1 MEPGRWRTPTN
12 WGRRAPPLD
21 EPLLTPSPGGSTDD
35 GSGDDVATPSPFA
48 LPPSPSPAGWSR
60 LRRDLRVRDGEIYV
74 SPPTGER
81 PVSSSGVPL
90 LRDRDLF
97 HSLRHGTPA
106 SGSRSPGY
114 AVDPFPALDS
124 PGGSYPSSNADTHH
138 DRDGRVR
145 LAAEYVVD
153 ALEGLTHLTF
163 RRDSPAARVVAKA
176 QRSPLYPVAIRLVL
190 LALLALVFFEPHSR
204 RAVDVGVSSF
214 ALWRWLLAGEIAA
227 ATILAASAVADV
239 VRLGGERWRAKHW
252 RFVFA
257 AVTVAIWIDAV
268 VCLAAIGVAKRRAPL
283 WLLSRPT
290 RCLRPLLL
298 VAHVRPLR
306 QLVSS
311 ALKTL
316 PRLAPTVSLVGTVVV
331 AWSALGVQLYQGLYD
346 VADADTR
353 GNFDNA
359 FDASV
364 AMTVLITTENFP
376 DVMRPALAGRPG
388 GGNASD
394 RLADADGGGARPV
407 PKPVTAV
414 FFVSFIVVGV
424 WLGMSLWV
432 SVIFETYKSQ
442 HRRKIAKHRVHEQK
456 ALITA
461 FAVLQDSP
469 DEPLDGE
476 TWIALALVARPGLKP
491 AAARALLA
499 VIDRDGDGAVDVD
512 DFLRTVDVLKSGVAR
527 VRDPTPLVTPRVAPG
542 FGPIPEVTVE
552 PEEGEAMV
560 AEAEATLASLAR
572 SRTLDA
578 CSRALAV
585 AQTIVAV
592 ARHRGASRAFD
603 AAVDAADVAC
613 VLALSAE
620 VALHAAVARLRVAPA
635 RVKATRGGWRAVG
648 GGWRGFAR
656 AHGFDAALAVVG
668 LAALAPGVPA
678 RWFRRTTPFRVLRL
692 VSTSPAQREI
702 VTTFGRCGEVIATLL
717 TCLAC
722 VVYGYACVGMEIFSS
737 QVTGPRVYCGAGAG
751 NAETPA
757 APDAL
762 PCLDRVE
769 NFEGPWNAFLAL
781 FQVSTS
787 NNWHQILYP
796 NAAALADTFGDAGRV
811 AAVFYFVSFYILT
824 VLLLVNILTSLVLE
838 MFGLAW
844 RSAPAG
850 GGDEDDD
857 GLGDEET
864 SSRRGDDGNE
874 RGDGDGP
881 RARFVEV
888 GGERWMVTRPSD
900 WAKDLMLEGLSVRR
914 ERAALAR
921 GLEQL
926 ETQLARRRNERVS
939 AALAEMRRR
948 RERESPGGSVR
959 GGSSGLRRTRSVAYD
974 LAGELEELT
983 DEEWAHMAALVGTP
997 PASTTVARAMER

>member
-1 MEPGRWRTPTN
+1 MEPGRRRTPTN
-12 WGRRAPPLD
+12 WGRRATPLD

-35 GSGDDVATPSPFA
+35 GSGDDVAAPSPFA

-90 LRDRDLF
+90 LRDRHLF
-97 HSLRHGTPA
+97 HSLRHGTPV
-106 SGSRSPGY
+106 SGPRSPGF
-114 AVDPFPALDS
+114 AVDPFAASDS
-124 PGGSYPSSNADTHH
+124 PGDSHPSSDADARD

-145 LAAEYVVD
+145 IAAEYVVD
-153 ALEGLTHLTF
+153 AIEGLTHLTF
-163 RRDSPAARVVAKA
+163 RRDSPAARAIAKA
-176 QRSPLYPVAIRLVL
+176 QRSPLYPTTIRLVL
-190 LALLALVFFEPHSR
+190 LAILALIFFEPHSR
-204 RAVDVGVSSF
+204 RAVDVGVSSL
-214 ALWRWLLAGEIAA
+214 ALWRRLLAGEMAA
-227 ATILAASAVADV
+227 ATVLAATVVADV

-257 AVTVAIWIDAV
+257 AVTVAIWIDAA
-268 VCLAAIGVAKRRAPL
+268 VCLAATCVAERRAPP

-311 ALKTL
+311 ALKTI

-331 AWSALGVQLYQGLYD
+331 AWSALGVQLYQGRYD

-376 DVMRPALAGRPG
+376 DVMRPALAVG
-388 GGNASD
+388 GG
-394 RLADADGGGARPV
+394 GEGARAV

-432 SVIFETYKSQ
+432 SVIFATYKSQ
-442 HRRKIAKHRVHEQK
+442 HRRKIAKQRVHEQK

-476 TWIALALVARPGLKP
+476 TWISLALVARPGLKP

-499 VIDRDGDGAVDVD
+499 VVDRDGDGAVDVD
-512 DFLRTVDVLKSGVAR
+512 DFLLTVDALKSGVSR
-527 VRDPTPLVTPRVAPG
+527 VRDLTPLVTSRVAPG

-552 PEEGEAMV
+552 PEDGEAMV
-560 AEAEATLASLAR
+560 AKAKATLASVAQ

-578 CSRALAV
+578 CSRALAF
-585 AQTIVAV
+585 AQTLVAV

-603 AAVDAADVAC
+603 AVVDIADVAC

-620 VALHAAVARLRVAPA
+620 VALHAAAARLRVAPA
-635 RVKATRGGWRAVG
+635 RVKTRGGWRAVG

-692 VSTSPAQREI
+692 ISTSPAQREI
-702 VTTFGRCGEVIATLL
+702 VATFGRCGEVIATLL

-722 VVYGYACVGMEIFSS
+722 VVYGYGCVGMEMFSS
-737 QVTGPRVYCGAGAG
+737 QVTSPRVYCGAGME

-757 APDAL
+757 TPDAL
-762 PCLDRVE
+762 PCLDRLE
-769 NFEGPWNAFLAL
+769 NFEAPWNACLAL
-781 FQVSTS
+781 FQVSTT

-811 AAVFYFVSFYILT
+811 VAVFYFVSFYILT
-824 VLLLVNILTSLVLE
+824 VMLLVNILTSLVLE

-844 RSAPAG
+844 RSARAG

-857 GLGDEET
+857 GIGDDET
-864 SSRRGDDGNE
+864 SRRGDGENAHGDGDGD
-874 RGDGDGP
+874 GDGDGP

-888 GGERWMVTRPSD
+888 RGERWMVTRPND

-939 AALAEMRRR
+939 AALAELRRR
-948 RERESPGGSVR
+948 RERESPGGSAR
-959 GGSSGLRRTRSVAYD
+959 GGSSALRRTRSAAYD

-983 DEEWAHMAALVGTP
+983 DEEWAHMAALMGTP
-997 PASTTVARAMER
+997 PENTTVARVARSREG